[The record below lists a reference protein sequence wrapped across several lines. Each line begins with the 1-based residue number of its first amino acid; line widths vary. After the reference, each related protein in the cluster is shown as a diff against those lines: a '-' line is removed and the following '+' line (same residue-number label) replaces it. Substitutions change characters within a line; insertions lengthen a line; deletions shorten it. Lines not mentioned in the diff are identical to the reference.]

1 MEEITSQRMLARLD
15 RLDKFFAQCPGT
27 KRGRPMDPGQAIH
40 QEKANPG
47 SVCMKI
53 SRARDGRGQRHIFYK
68 VHSRAER
75 AAQKTAQ
82 PVQNKK
88 HETAEGQ
95 KPKASGPQSARA
107 TANPRTSSET
117 PTFKSGVQGQS
128 ALQQKWGKVFHH
140 QLERSLRGY
149 IDSVMQGDSPEKAY
163 VKEAWE
169 NLSKLDKAGSIFGLK
184 GLSPKSIFWA
194 MLTPKSAKILAGRIG
209 KDLTSM
215 SDGQAFARIIRS
227 KFKDDPSFQA
237 ALTKGESWPVKKP
250 KGQKLTD
257 AQQKDIYETR
267 KAHVEETVRDTEE
280 VFDSFVRSMS
290 MEDDELGRKYGP
302 YVDEAQ
308 KNWRKIAKRPMDNA
322 DQIEEINAL
331 DHDPEKLFL
340 KLLSPESVQAI
351 KGPKR
356 GRVGA
361 LMAKA
366 KEKAVALKQKAMK
379 VKESADEWQKKHP
392 VLSAIGKGAV
402 SRHKNN
408 VGRAG

>member
-75 AAQKTAQ
+75 AAQKIAQ
-82 PVQNKK
+82 PAQNKK
-88 HETAEGQ
+88 HEIAEGQ
-95 KPKASGPQSARA
+95 KPKASGQQSARA

-149 IDSVMQGDSPEKAY
+149 IDSVMKGDSPEKAY
-163 VKEAWE
+163 VKEAWA
-169 NLSKLDKAGSIFGLK
+169 NLAKLDKAGSVFGLK

-194 MLTPKSAKILAGRIG
+194 MLTPESAKVLAGRIG

-215 SDGQAFARIIRS
+215 SDGPAFARIIRS

-237 ALTKGESWPVKKP
+237 ALAKGEAWPVSSQGDKKQPTQPAQPAQPTPLSRMGKMKAKASQLITKG
-250 KGQKLTD
+250 
-257 AQQKDIYETR
+257 
-267 KAHVEETVRDTEE
+267 KAKAI
-280 VFDSFVRSMS
+280 
-290 MEDDELGRKYGP
+290 ELK
-302 YVDEAQ
+302 
-308 KNWRKIAKRPMDNA
+308 AKAM
-322 DQIEEINAL
+322 
-331 DHDPEKLFL
+331 
-340 KLLSPESVQAI
+340 
-351 KGPKR
+351 
-356 GRVGA
+356 
-361 LMAKA
+361 KA
-366 KEKAVALKQKAMK
+366 KEA
-379 VKESADEWQKKHP
+379 ADEWQKKHP
-392 VLSAIGKGAV
+392 VLSVIGKGAAKIGLG
-402 SRHKNN
+402 SLGLMQAQYPDTQTMLDRLDEHERLLKFY
-408 VGRAG
+408 GHCPS